1 MTKKDKILAVVE
13 SLPDDVSYD
22 DAIERLDLLR
32 RIELGL
38 AQADRGEVVDH
49 DEFMEELMSLDRTVP
64 NR

>member
-49 DEFMEELMSLDRTVP
+49 DELMDALLSLDE
-64 NR
+64 ND

>member
-32 RIELGL
+32 RIEFGL

-49 DEFMEELMSLDRTVP
+49 DEFMEELMSLDE
-64 NR
+64 ND

>member
-49 DEFMEELMSLDRTVP
+49 DEFMEELMSLDE
-64 NR
+64 ND